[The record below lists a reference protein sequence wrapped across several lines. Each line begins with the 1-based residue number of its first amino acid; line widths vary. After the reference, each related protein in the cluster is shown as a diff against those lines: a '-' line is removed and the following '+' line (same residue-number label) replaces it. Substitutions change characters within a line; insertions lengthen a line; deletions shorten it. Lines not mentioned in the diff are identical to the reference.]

1 MVETDLFIYLIHK
14 GSVPLGNQSNSLQ
27 KDINYLRFLP
37 PNLNVLSL
45 IIVKGSLSW
54 QKSSPY

>member
-45 IIVKGSLSW
+45 IIVK
-54 QKSSPY
+54 